1 MSSPDTYVLVQIVLH
16 YVFAVVF
23 AILAGYTLRV
33 LTAEVRFYS
42 ENTFWRWP
50 ADRVLLGAMNL
61 NMVFVA
67 ISLLVVKTPTREWRR
82 LPLQTTWDWVVAWG
96 HVGYMLTA
104 IGSLVLAAVLIV
116 GTVVSRNVDV
126 IVAIILALLRGLRRH
141 RPRARGRY
149 PATNSTREVLQD
161 NV

>member
-23 AILAGYTLRV
+23 AILTGYTLRV
-33 LTAEVRFYS
+33 LTVEVRFYC

-67 ISLLVVKTPTREWRR
+67 ISLLVVKAPTREWRR

-104 IGSLVLAAVLIV
+104 IGSLVLALVLLA
-116 GTVVSRNVDV
+116 GAVVSRKVDV
-126 IVAIILALLRGLRRH
+126 IVATILALLRGLRR
-141 RPRARGRY
+141 PRARGGY